1 MFIYDWITLKAQQR
15 FKGKAHNTYTDKIN
29 KIELGSN
36 HDKILQTF
44 DRITSYLYGS
54 SVGKVCKRELLEHL
68 NIKCLIL
75 MIIQMKIK

>member
-1 MFIYDWITLKAQQR
+1 M
-15 FKGKAHNTYTDKIN
+15 N